1 MMLFSIFAIL
11 FWGLII
17 YSIIKGVM
25 NPKTRKKTIIII
37 GTLFVMVVIFIG
49 YCVYSLNKALTWKE
63 KEYDHDTSSASY
75 ATRSL
80 LPEPF
85 VINIETYYA
94 KGFRDGTYWYQTGWY
109 PSVEELIESMSLDE
123 EQEEIFIDIL
133 QNAQEKSEFG
143 NSDLYSVP
151 ANDDR
156 EVLFYEM
163 DFSDIFEDSYNGWWI
178 GYFVVVDSDTS
189 EVSLAAIYNET

>member
-1 MMLFSIFAIL
+1 
-11 FWGLII
+11 
-17 YSIIKGVM
+17 M
-25 NPKTRKKTIIII
+25 NPKTRKKTIIIV
-37 GTLFVMVVIFIG
+37 GALFVMAVIFIG
-49 YCVYSLNKALTWKE
+49 YWVYLLNKALTW

-75 ATRSL
+75 ATSSL

-85 VINIETYYA
+85 VNNIETYYV

-133 QNAQEKSEFG
+133 QNAPEKSEFG

-156 EVLFYEM
+156 DVLFYEM
-163 DFSDIFEDSYNGWWI
+163 KFSEIFEDSYNGWWI
-178 GYFVVVDSDTS
+178 GYYVVVDSDTS
-189 EVSLAAIYNET
+189 EVSLAAIYNDT